1 MHMSDITNL
10 LITPEGRT
18 LEFKRDLSSLGPVLR
33 TLVALA
39 NTSGG
44 VMVIGVE
51 DGGAVCGV
59 KDAKTDEERLANAV
73 ADGIAP
79 LLMPDIETV
88 QFEGKD
94 LLVVR
99 IAHFPGPFHLASSG
113 PDEGV
118 YIRLGSTNRR
128 APPEK
133 VEELRRLAR
142 QRAFDRQ
149 PCLAC
154 SIDDLDLDAVEKAFS
169 RVSREIDE
177 AKLESLDVLVRHG
190 GRLTPSNGGMI
201 LFGKEAA
208 RRGLFPGAQVR
219 CARFLGTDKVDFLD
233 RLDIEGTV
241 LQAVAEVP
249 KFVRRNTRM
258 AARIESMLRQ
268 DIPEYPL
275 VALREGLVNAVA
287 HTDYSLQGMDIKV
300 AVYADRLEVENPG
313 TLPFGMTVVD
323 IRAGISKIRNP
334 VIARVMRELDL
345 METWGTGFKRMR
357 EDCEE
362 GGYPVPDW
370 VELSSVIRTVFRP
383 HPEVAAL
390 PRPGL
395 AGDVGAN
402 DGVND
407 GANVGA
413 APDLNERQ
421 RWFLSHVEAEVRI
434 HPLDI
439 AQRFGITTRT
449 AERDVAALSAA
460 GLVEFVGPT
469 KTGRYVRKKA
479 EG

>member
-1 MHMSDITNL
+1 MSDIANL
-10 LITPEGRT
+10 LTTPEGRT

-33 TLVALA
+33 TLVAFA

-51 DGGAVCGV
+51 DGGTIRGV
-59 KDAKTDEERLANAV
+59 EDAKVDEERLASAV
-73 ADGIAP
+73 ADGISP

-88 QFEGKD
+88 RFEGED

-99 IAHFPGPFHLASSG
+99 LAHFPGPFHLVSAG

-118 YIRLGSTNRR
+118 YVRLGSTNRR

-133 VEELRRLAR
+133 IEELRRQAW

-149 PCLAC
+149 PCLA
-154 SIDDLDLDAVEKAFS
+154 SSMDDLDLYAAEEAFS
-169 RVSREIDE
+169 QVGREIDE

-190 GRLTPSNGGMI
+190 GRLVPSNGGMI

-219 CARFLGTDKVDFLD
+219 CARFVGTDKVDFLD

-241 LQAVAEVP
+241 LQAVDEVP

-258 AARIESMLRQ
+258 AARIESMRRQ
-268 DIPEYPL
+268 DVPEYPL

-300 AVYADRLEVENPG
+300 AIYADRLEIENPG
-313 TLPFGMTVVD
+313 TLPFGMTVED

-334 VIARVMRELDL
+334 VIARVMRELEL

-370 VELSSVIRTVFRP
+370 LELSSVIRTVFRP
-383 HPEVAAL
+383 HPEVGTSM
-390 PRPGL
+390 RKEL

-402 DGVND
+402 VGVND
-407 GANVGA
+407 GVNVGRA
-413 APDLNERQ
+413 LDLNERQ
-421 RWFLSHVEAEVRI
+421 SWFLSQVEAGVRI
-434 HPLDI
+434 HPPAI
-439 AQRFGITTRT
+439 ARRFGVTSRT
-449 AERDVAALSAA
+449 AERDVAALRKA
-460 GLVEFVGPT
+460 GLIEFVGAP
-469 KTGRYVRKKA
+469 KIGRYRLKKGK
-479 EG
+479 E